1 MKKEVTLIG
10 IFYVLMGI
18 THQIVL
24 NIDIG
29 KWLNPTGIVI
39 NYTLKALLT
48 IPLLWLFFRK
58 LPAISM
64 WKKGGLHLLTITL
77 FSFLW
82 INIYYLLCDYMRLFR
97 LRGQREI
104 WDIYLT
110 ILFYG
115 IQFGI
120 FHVYTYSKELREQ
133 ELLSAELSKLNAQ
146 SELSALKAQLNP
158 HFLYNVFNTINAAI
172 PTTAK
177 DARNMVNELSDL
189 FRYQLKASREELVS
203 LKEELDFVCKYLDL
217 EKQRFGNRLNY
228 KIKVNKELFEISI
241 PPIIIQPLV
250 ENSVKHGIS
259 PEIEGGEII
268 IEVKQLDGKL
278 NLSICDTGKGING
291 KHKQE
296 LLNKG
301 VGLSNTN
308 KRLLKMYGTGLV
320 IKANLK
326 KGFCVNFTV
335 PINKKI

>member
-1 MKKEVTLIG
+1 MKKEVTLIA
-10 IFYVLMGI
+10 IFYLLMGI

-29 KWLNPTGIVI
+29 RWLNPTGIVI
-39 NYTLKALLT
+39 NYSLKALLT

-58 LPAISM
+58 FSLISI
-64 WKKGGLHLLTITL
+64 WKKGYLHFLTIVIFTL
-77 FSFLW
+77 MW
-82 INIYYLLCDYMRLFR
+82 VKIYYPLCDYLGLFR
-97 LRGQREI
+97 LKGRREI
-104 WDIYLT
+104 WDVYLT

-120 FHVYTYSKELREQ
+120 FHVYTYSKKLRVQ

-203 LKEELDFVCKYLDL
+203 LKEELDFVRKYLDL
-217 EKQRFGNRLNY
+217 EKQRFGKRLHY
-228 KIKVNKELFEISI
+228 EIITEKELCEISI

-259 PEIEGGEII
+259 PEIEGGKIT
-268 IEVKQLDGKL
+268 IEVKQFDGNL
-278 NLSICDTGKGING
+278 HLSICDNGKGING
-291 KHKQE
+291 KHKEE
-296 LLNKG
+296 LLKKG
-301 VGLSNTN
+301 VGLFNTN
-308 KRLLKMYGTGLV
+308 ERLLKMYGTGIT
-320 IKANLK
+320 IKENLK
-326 KGFCVNFTV
+326 KGFCVNFTIPV
-335 PINKKI
+335 NKKG